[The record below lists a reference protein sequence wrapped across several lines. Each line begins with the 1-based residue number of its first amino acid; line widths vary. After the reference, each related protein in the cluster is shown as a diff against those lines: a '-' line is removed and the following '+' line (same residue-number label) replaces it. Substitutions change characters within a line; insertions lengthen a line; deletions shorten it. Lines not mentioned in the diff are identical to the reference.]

1 MGMKQKRKNMKL
13 RKPIHL
19 NIAVAALSPVML
31 AAAMLSANATLTA
44 HAAPAVKA
52 AAKKAPTK
60 AAAKPAAKTPM
71 VPLKLA
77 LPKPGYLGTPKN
89 ISGTTAERPTGKPR
103 PAVFVPVGTRNVAQG
118 KAVTGSDDAPI
129 IGSLDLI
136 TDGDKQAV
144 EGSWVELGPGTQWVQ
159 IDLKQ
164 PYTLSYLVMWHFHG
178 EARVYRDVVVQVADD
193 ADFIKGVRTVFNN
206 DRDNSSGLGLG
217 KDREFFESAEG
228 KLVNMKG
235 VKARYVRLYSKG
247 NTSDDQ
253 NHYTEVEVYGK

>member
-1 MGMKQKRKNMKL
+1 L
-13 RKPIHL
+13 RKPIHI
-19 NIAVAALSPVML
+19 NIA
-31 AAAMLSANATLTA
+31 
-44 HAAPAVKA
+44 AAPCLLWCWQPHAGSQRSARRPSTGQEA
-52 AAKKAPTK
+52 AAK
-60 AAAKPAAKTPM
+60 AASETGDKSADGA
-71 VPLKLA
+71 VKLA

-103 PAVFVPVGTRNVAQG
+103 PAVYVPVGTRNVAQG
-118 KAVTGSDDAPI
+118 KPVTGSDDAPI

-193 ADFIKGVRTVFNN
+193 ADFVKGVRTIFNN
-206 DRDNSSGLGLG
+206 DQDNSSGLGLG

>member
-1 MGMKQKRKNMKL
+1 M
-13 RKPIHL
+13 RKPIRI
-19 NIAVAALSPVML
+19 NIAAAALSSVVLAAGML
-31 AAAMLSANATLTA
+31 AAN
-44 HAAPAVKA
+44 AAP
-52 AAKKAPTK
+52 AKKAPARGVAK

-77 LPKPGYLGTPKN
+77 LPKPAYLGTPKN

-118 KAVTGSDDAPI
+118 KPVTGSDDAPI

-164 PYTLSYLVMWHFHG
+164 PYALSYLVMWHFHG

-193 ADFIKGVRTVFNN
+193 ADFVKGVRTIFNN
-206 DRDNSSGLGLG
+206 DQDNSSGLGLG

-235 VKARYVRLYSKG
+235 VRARYVRLYSKG